1 MHCSIYKG
9 RKAPDTYLFVPV
21 KDDLSA
27 VPAPVMGALGE
38 AIHVM
43 DLVLSPDRRLARSDA
58 REVLRSLLHRGC
70 YVQLPPKE
78 DEPEWMRPFKIS

>member
-21 KDDLSA
+21 KDDLST

-38 AIHVM
+38 AVHVM
-43 DLVLSPDRRLARSDA
+43 DLVLTPARTLAQA
-58 REVLRSLLHRGC
+58 EAKEVLRSLLHRGC
-70 YVQLPPKE
+70 YVQLPPK
-78 DEPEWMRPFKIS
+78 DEQPDWMRPFDL